1 MNQFFSTLRLASWVK
16 LLFFLVLTVFVVVQI
31 RYAYESYQIRQ
42 HVKAGLQLAM
52 AVKEIVEVN
61 ASKGL
66 ALDTGWAFSESSQ
79 DVALSISPET
89 GVITIAFGSE
99 VIEGGRTLT
108 LVPVLPGLEDGYAL
122 TGDADSSS
130 IFLTELPVRWVC
142 ASANTITK
150 KKTVIKHKGTLPS
163 KYAPLE
169 CRW

>member
-1 MNQFFSTLRLASWVK
+1 VNQFFSTLRLASWVK
-16 LLFFLVLTVFVVVQI
+16 LLCFLVLMVFVVVRI

-42 HVKAGLQLAM
+42 HVKTGLQLAM

-79 DVALSISPET
+79 EVVLGISPET
-89 GVITIAFGSE
+89 GVITIAFGSKI
-99 VIEGGRTLT
+99 VEGGRTLT
-108 LVPVLPGLEDGYAL
+108 LVPVLPGLDDGYAL
-122 TGDADSSS
+122 TGDANSSS
-130 IFLTELPVRWVC
+130 YVLKELPIRWVC

-150 KKTVIKHKGTLPS
+150 KTTVIKHMGTLPS